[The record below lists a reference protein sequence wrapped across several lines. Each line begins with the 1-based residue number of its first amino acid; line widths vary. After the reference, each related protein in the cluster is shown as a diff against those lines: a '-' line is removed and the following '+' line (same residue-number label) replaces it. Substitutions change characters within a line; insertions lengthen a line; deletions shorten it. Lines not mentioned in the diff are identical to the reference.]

1 MHDTSVGY
9 LRFLR
14 KRNQLLVTR
23 FPKRELYVQTLFF
36 LQIAIALNMPHA
48 ASPHPLD
55 LPPLF
60 IKITRDTTINL
71 VRRGGNHVLGLLQ
84 RFLPALMAFAI
95 AKH

>member
-1 MHDTSVGY
+1 MIHQLAIYDFSGKGINCLLLDSLSVNSMY
-9 LRFLR
+9 KIF
-14 KRNQLLVTR
+14 
-23 FPKRELYVQTLFF
+23 FF